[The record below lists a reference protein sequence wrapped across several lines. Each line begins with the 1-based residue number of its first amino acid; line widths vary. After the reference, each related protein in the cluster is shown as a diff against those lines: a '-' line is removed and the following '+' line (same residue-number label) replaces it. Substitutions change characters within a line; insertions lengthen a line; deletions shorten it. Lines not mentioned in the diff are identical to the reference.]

1 MFMVH
6 SNLLVYFFIAMVL
19 LVVSIISSS
28 YSEVLKTVDTDQKVL
43 FLTFDD
49 GPGPYTSQLLD
60 VLDKENV
67 SATFFLLGS
76 RAKNNSV
83 VSRIVLED
91 HFVGVHSYSH
101 PLLITNISDEIA
113 ESIRVVNNLTNTSV
127 TLFRSPYGVTVPN
140 VLSTAKEMNLTV
152 VKWSC
157 FPRDYSANKD
167 QIVRRVSRCFNPGEI
182 IVLHDWQSPQT
193 IQALPEI
200 IHDAKEQGY
209 SFGILS

>member
-1 MFMVH
+1 MFMVR
-6 SNLLVYFFIAMVL
+6 SNLLVYFFIALVL

-28 YSEVLKTVDTDQKVL
+28 YSNILKSVDTNQKVL

-60 VLDKENV
+60 ILDEENV

-76 RAKNNSV
+76 RAENNPLV
-83 VSRIVLED
+83 TQMVLD
-91 HFVGVHSYSH
+91 GHFIGVHSYSH
-101 PLLITNISDEIA
+101 PLLIKNVSDEI
-113 ESIRVVNNLTNTSV
+113 SKSVLVVNNLTNKPV
-127 TLFRSPYGVTVPN
+127 TLFRSPYGITFPKTIRV
-140 VLSTAKEMNLTV
+140 AKEMNLTI

-157 FPRDYSANKD
+157 FPRDYSSTKD

-193 IQALPEI
+193 IEALPEI
-200 IHDAKEQGY
+200 IHKAREQGY
-209 SFGILS
+209 FFSVLS